1 MNNYKYIGQL
11 NIKNNENLP
20 SPITVMVGYN
30 NIKYIYKYF
39 NKKIIDICKRYNYI
53 GDLDIKVNF
62 YKGSNIKINKSVY
75 ISEEDLKGE
84 SKDVIVWNNP
94 RSKCNRKLRNI

>member
-20 SPITVMVGYN
+20 TPITVMVGYN

-39 NKKIIDICKRYNYI
+39 NKKIIDICKKYNYI
-53 GDLDIKVNF
+53 GKLNINVKFN
-62 YKGSNIKINKSVY
+62 KGSNIKINKSVY
-75 ISEEDLKGE
+75 ISEENLKGE
-84 SKDVIVWNNP
+84 KDVIIWYNP
-94 RSKCNRKLRNI
+94 RTKCNRKLHNI